1 MILVPI
7 GQKIQENLNTYYL
20 NIEKLIEHYQGE
32 LGTGSI
38 YFQSV
43 RAEGVIF
50 FDKDEILNAI
60 LENKEEKI
68 DGLNAVNRLVKL
80 ASEQNFAV
88 KIYQIDPEHIY
99 FWANIANAQD
109 IYKGLSTEFTD
120 LEGLIKKMSSENLTG
135 YIDVLINKSN
145 ESGFVFF
152 NGGQIIGG
160 SYSWKKGE
168 LDDST
173 TGWKK
178 LVEKTK
184 SSSGTFNVRSI
195 NTPNKIQKAEKI
207 EIKKAKPAS
216 ATAAEPRPKP
226 PESNQATAVALS
238 LQLEGLLDIFERVIK
253 SNKKIKKDFDT
264 VLKKKFLEKVDK
276 YPFLDPF
283 SGDFKYSNKKI
294 TFNTKIPEHSLSSA
308 IYESI
313 MELSKELEISDQFL
327 STIKPWSQKYSI
339 ELSNYA

>member
-1 MILVPI
+1 MILLPI

-32 LGTGSI
+32 LGTGSV

-43 RAEGVIF
+43 RAEGAIY

-60 LENKEEKI
+60 LESKEEKI
-68 DGLNAVNRLVKL
+68 DGLNAVNHLIKL

-88 KIYQIDPEHIY
+88 KIYQLDPEHIY
-99 FWANIANAQD
+99 FWANLANAKD

-135 YIDVLINKSN
+135 YIDVLISKSN

-152 NGGQIIGG
+152 NSGQIIGG

-168 LDDST
+168 LDDSA

-184 SSSGTFNVRSI
+184 SSGGTFNVRSI
-195 NTPNKIQKAEKI
+195 NIPNKIQKMEKV
-207 EIKKAKPAS
+207 ELKKAKPA
-216 ATAAEPRPKP
+216 AVTVAEPRPKT
-226 PESNQATAVALS
+226 PEPNPAATVALS
-238 LQLEGLLDIFERVIK
+238 MQLEGLLDIFERTIK

-264 VLKKKFLEKVDK
+264 VLKKKFLEKVEK

-294 TFNTKIPEHSLSSA
+294 TFNAKIPEQSLSGA

-313 MELSKELEISDQFL
+313 MELAKELEISDHFL

>member
-38 YFQSV
+38 YFQSL
-43 RAEGVIF
+43 RAEGVIY

-68 DGLNAVNRLVKL
+68 DGLNAINRLVKL
-80 ASEQNFAV
+80 ASEQNFMV
-88 KIYQIDPEHIY
+88 KIYQLDPEHIY
-99 FWANIANAQD
+99 FWANIANAKD

-120 LEGLIKKMSSENLTG
+120 LEGLIKKMSAENLTG
-135 YIDVLINKSN
+135 YIDVIINKSN

-152 NGGQIIGG
+152 NNGQIIGG

-173 TGWKK
+173 AGWKK
-178 LVEKTK
+178 LIEKTK
-184 SSSGTFNVRSI
+184 SAGGTFNVRSI
-195 NTPNKIQKAEKI
+195 IIPNKTPKAEKI
-207 EIKKAKPAS
+207 EIKKPKPTPAPESKPKPAETNQVS
-216 ATAAEPRPKP
+216 TAAL
-226 PESNQATAVALS
+226 A
-238 LQLEGLLDIFERVIK
+238 LQLEGLLDIFERVMK

-264 VLKKKFLEKVDK
+264 VLKKKFLEKVEK

-283 SGDFKYSNKKI
+283 SGDFRYSNKKI
-294 TFNTKIPEHSLSSA
+294 TFNAKIPENSLSNA
-308 IYESI
+308 IYESAI
-313 MELSKELEISDQFL
+313 ELAKELEILDQFL
-327 STIKPWSQKYSI
+327 TNIKPWSQKYSI
-339 ELSNYA
+339 ELSNFA